1 MRPCPPAALAPL
13 ALLFTVACVEDDGAL
28 TDAELRASV
37 EAMIVAGRGEA
48 LGAEV
53 VEIST
58 GVTLGERWQ
67 AAAEALAEFYET
79 QLPCSTVSRVDAVL
93 TIDFGTLDDP
103 CVYAGRTWAGVQGME
118 VVGAT
123 PEAIDVQHTWDGI
136 TDGFTTLDGDVDVTW
151 GLADGTRRVQHADTW
166 SSPLGTVEA
175 TGDRT
180 QRLLTPESGAAG
192 GIVVD
197 GVRAWTWKD
206 EPWELA
212 IDGVELRP
220 QDPVP
225 QAGGGRLVHP
235 SGKALDIRFER
246 QDAATI
252 RVLLTTGGREAAF
265 DVRLT
270 GVEAV
275 SP

>member
-1 MRPCPPAALAPL
+1 MRLPPTAAITALS
-13 ALLFTVACVEDDGAL
+13 LLFATACVEDDGAL

-67 AAAEALAEFYET
+67 AAAEELARFYET
-79 QLPCSTVSRVDAVL
+79 QMPCSTVARVGAVI
-93 TIDFGTLDDP
+93 TVDFGTLDDP
-103 CVYAGRTWAGVQGME
+103 CVYAGRTWAGVQVME
-118 VVGAT
+118 VVGAD
-123 PEAIDVQHTWDGI
+123 AGRLDVQHTWEGI
-136 TDGFTTLDGDVDVTW
+136 TDGFTTLDGDVDVGW
-151 GLADGTRRVQHADTW
+151 DFAAGTRRVQHADTW
-166 SSPLGTVEA
+166 SSPLGTVET

-180 QRLLTPESGAAG
+180 QRLLEPALGAPG

-197 GVRAWTWKD
+197 GVRAWIWKD
-206 EPWELA
+206 EPWELT
-212 IDGVELRP
+212 IEGVEMRP

-225 QAGGGRLVHP
+225 QAGGGTLVHP
-235 SGKALDIRFER
+235 SGKALDIAFER
-246 QDAATI
+246 QDASTI
-252 RVLLTTGGREAAF
+252 RVRLASGAREAAF

-275 SP
+275 D